1 MEECVVDQ
9 HVAGA
14 NFKPTKRNRNTH
26 GMINHA
32 ALNFASAR
40 LNGLMA
46 LYARPGR
53 GRSVEIELDRKH
65 SHRVVDFVRCSYL
78 GLDNHPRIVEGAIEA
93 VQKYGALH
101 WSCARTRLNFNL
113 IGELEET
120 LSALFSARVITYSSV
135 LAANMGALPLLAS
148 GHLTNQ
154 RKPLMVF
161 DRLAHATLAFH
172 KATLAEETEVVTI
185 AHNDMSALE
194 ALCREHGNVAY
205 ICDGVYSMGGSAPI
219 EELRVLQKRYSLFL
233 YIDDAHGI
241 SLFGKSGEGFARSK
255 MAGALGER
263 TIIAASLGKG
273 FGASGGM
280 LMLGTPEQEEL
291 FRSFAIAHAFSA
303 SPNLAAVGAALA
315 SARLHRTKELVAL
328 QTRLRDRLALFDS
341 LIATGLEGSLP
352 IRMLMIGD
360 DLTTIGAAKA
370 VLKDG
375 CYVSAV
381 FFPTVAKGR
390 SGLRICPTA
399 GHSVEEIEALCT
411 TLKAILPD
419 IMVSP
424 PDKR

>member
-1 MEECVVDQ
+1 MVDQ

>member
-1 MEECVVDQ
+1 MEEYVVDQ
-9 HVAGA
+9 HVAGE

-26 GMINHA
+26 GVINHA
-32 ALNFASAR
+32 APHFASAR

-172 KATLAEETEVVTI
+172 KATLAEETEVITI

-205 ICDGVYSMGGSAPI
+205 VCDGVYSMGGSAPI
-219 EELRVLQKRYSLFL
+219 EELLVLQKRYDLFL
-233 YIDDAHGI
+233 YVDDAHGI

-255 MAGALGER
+255 IAGALGER

-315 SARLHRTKELVAL
+315 SVQLHRTKELAAL

-360 DLTTIGAAKA
+360 ELTTIGAAKA

-390 SGLRICPTA
+390 SGLRVCPTA
-399 GHSVEEIEALCT
+399 GHSIEEIEALCT

>member
-1 MEECVVDQ
+1 MVDQ
-9 HVAGA
+9 HVAGE

-26 GMINHA
+26 GVINHA
-32 ALNFASAR
+32 APHFASAR

-172 KATLAEETEVVTI
+172 KATLAEETEVITI

-205 ICDGVYSMGGSAPI
+205 VCDGVYSMGGSAPI
-219 EELRVLQKRYSLFL
+219 EELLVLQKRYDLFL
-233 YIDDAHGI
+233 YVDDAHGI

-255 MAGALGER
+255 IAGALGER

-315 SARLHRTKELVAL
+315 SVQLHRTKELAAL

-360 DLTTIGAAKA
+360 ELTTIGAAKA

-390 SGLRICPTA
+390 SGLRVCPTA
-399 GHSVEEIEALCT
+399 GHSIEEIEALCT